1 MLRVEG
7 SGVGSDLIEFWEMPE
22 FLWLMHVLMDN
33 FIADGDVFARDLI
46 NINSYNCRQQQKL
59 TLMEILISSS
69 LLQVE
74 QKALDH

>member
-1 MLRVEG
+1 
-7 SGVGSDLIEFWEMPE
+7 
-22 FLWLMHVLMDN
+22 MDN
-33 FIADGDVFARDLI
+33 FIADGDVFARDLM
-46 NINSYNCRQQQKL
+46 NINSYNCRQQQKW